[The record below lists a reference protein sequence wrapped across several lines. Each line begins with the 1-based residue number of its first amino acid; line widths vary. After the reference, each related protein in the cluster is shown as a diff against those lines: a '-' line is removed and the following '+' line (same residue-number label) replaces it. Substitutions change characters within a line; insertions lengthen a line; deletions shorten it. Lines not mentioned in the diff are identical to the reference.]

1 MSRFRLAVPLVLLL
15 AGLPIYCDSDHP
27 GLLRRIQFGSCV
39 LQSRAQPIFTTI
51 TRMDPDLF
59 IFLGDNIYAD
69 TVDMAVM
76 QRKYNELASSH
87 SFQRLVDSVPVLA
100 VWDDHDYGAN
110 DAGSEYPKKEESK
123 KLFLDFWREPENS
136 PRRRRPGIYA
146 AHMYGP
152 AGRRVQVILLDT
164 RTFRDPL
171 VRGNARPTDAL
182 GPYVPNPDPEATI
195 LGERQW
201 LWLKRELVRP
211 AGIRI
216 IVSSIQVIP
225 DSSGWESW
233 ANFPSER
240 KRLLDLIVNNRIEGV
255 IFISGDRHFAE
266 LSELRPEGGYPLY
279 ELTSSALNFP
289 HPSGQTGDNRFRIGE
304 PCTME
309 NFGEIRIR
317 WEGDPLIDLS
327 IRDLAGD
334 VRLATSVSLAEL
346 TSASPRSSP
355 RDIEEL
361 RR

>member
-1 MSRFRLAVPLVLLL
+1 MEEVKGMSRFYRLVPLILLL
-15 AGLPIYCDSDHP
+15 AASALFGDSDHP
-27 GLLRRIQFGSCV
+27 ELLQRIQFGSCV
-39 LQSRAQPIFTTI
+39 LESRAQPIFTTI
-51 TRMDPDLF
+51 TRTNPDLF

-69 TVDMAVM
+69 TVDMTVM
-76 QRKYNELASSH
+76 QRKYGELASSV
-87 SFQRLVDSVPVLA
+87 SFQQLVDSVPVLA

-123 KLFLDFWREPENS
+123 KLFLDFWGEPENS

-146 AHMYGP
+146 AHTYGP
-152 AGRRVQVILLDT
+152 VGRRVQVILLDT

-182 GPYVPNPDPEATI
+182 GPYVPNPDPEATV
-195 LGERQW
+195 LGEQQWFWLERQ
-201 LWLKRELVRP
+201 LVRP

-233 ANFPSER
+233 ANFPFER
-240 KRLLDLIVNNRIEGV
+240 KRLLDLIVNKGIEGV

-279 ELTSSALNFP
+279 ELTSSALNLR

-304 PCTME
+304 PYTRE

-317 WEGDPLIDLS
+317 WNGEPLITLS
-327 IRDLAGD
+327 IRGLAGE
-334 VRLATSVSLAEL
+334 VRLEKSFALAEL
-346 TSASPRSSP
+346 TSASP
-355 RDIEEL
+355 
-361 RR
+361 